1 MEYKKL
7 FLICHELLMFP
18 RKKFE
23 AAKGFEA
30 MTLGTQAEYSFNT
43 QNMLIISKIIWTD
56 MNV

>member
-7 FLICHELLMFP
+7 FLICHELQVLVP

-43 QNMLIISKIIWTD
+43 QNMLIISKII
-56 MNV
+56 